1 MQTSD
6 NKPLSN
12 EDLWAVLDGESA
24 NSKGH
29 TAGIEDSH
37 YQSAD
42 DGFDDDLDNKRTLQ
56 TFAGSPLARLGLA
69 AGVGLV
75 LILAIGTLMGG
86 LSGSVKE
93 ANKKPA
99 NAPSQGF
106 ENPMV
111 SQGNQNGDLKAQM
124 AFQTQAQALQQQS
137 AQPKP
142 TVTPKPPTIKATP
155 SPPPQT
161 VTPPPPPPAVLADPP
176 PTAPVHVDPAPLPIV
191 PLPQIPLD
199 PNKEWQDLSQSAT
212 YGSLPM
218 LNLAPPPPP
227 PVLISAPA
235 STSKTT
241 GPSSDMGGLPSLS
254 SLNLQSSLPV
264 RKIRIGTT
272 AKATLVT
279 PIAWAG
285 DGQNVAF
292 SANGASTP
300 KFIVRL
306 EEPLKDTNGE
316 IVVPKGGEIVTAV
329 SQLEPTTGLAELTAL
344 QFIVNDQ
351 EYAPPD
357 GAVTLRGA
365 NGNPLIADKFQDKG
379 KEIAAAD
386 RASFFFGALSKVGS
400 LMNRSDSEVVVT
412 ANGSSSSSSRSGKP
426 NLLGGILEGGF
437 TALAQQQQQRNQ
449 QWLQEIIQRPDVRY
463 IPSGKPLTI
472 YINQTV
478 TL

>member
-1 MQTSD
+1 
-6 NKPLSN
+6 
-12 EDLWAVLDGESA
+12 
-24 NSKGH
+24 
-29 TAGIEDSH
+29 
-37 YQSAD
+37 
-42 DGFDDDLDNKRTLQ
+42 
-56 TFAGSPLARLGLA
+56 
-69 AGVGLV
+69 
-75 LILAIGTLMGG
+75 
-86 LSGSVKE
+86 
-93 ANKKPA
+93 
-99 NAPSQGF
+99 
-106 ENPMV
+106 
-111 SQGNQNGDLKAQM
+111 
-124 AFQTQAQALQQQS
+124 
-137 AQPKP
+137 
-142 TVTPKPPTIKATP
+142 
-155 SPPPQT
+155 
-161 VTPPPPPPAVLADPP
+161 
-176 PTAPVHVDPAPLPIV
+176 
-191 PLPQIPLD
+191 
-199 PNKEWQDLSQSAT
+199 
-212 YGSLPM
+212 M

-227 PVLISAPA
+227 PVLVQAPVP
-235 STSKTT
+235 TSKTT

-316 IVVPKGGEIVTAV
+316 IIVPKGGEIVTAV

-365 NGNPLIADKFQDKG
+365 NGNPLIAEKFQDKG

-412 ANGSSSSSSRSGKP
+412 ANGSSSSSSRSGKT

-463 IPSGKPLTI
+463 IPSGKALTI